1 MSEANGKWR
10 NRIVGYEDVSVD
22 ELTANPAN
30 WRIHPQHQQD
40 SLLGVLHD
48 VGIVQNIIVNQRSG
62 YVVDGHMRVL
72 LAMKENQA
80 TVPVTYVDLSD
91 AEEAL
96 VLSSI
101 DPISALAVADKEKLD
116 ALLKQVST
124 DSPALQEMLA
134 NLATEAGLY
143 LNGDKP
149 PEDKGA
155 QTDRATEL
163 QQEYGTEV
171 GQLWEIGKH
180 RLLIDDCTIA
190 ENVERLM
197 GGERADA
204 VVTDFPYNIGK
215 DYGVWD
221 DSLSSGDF
229 WDKVVPSWIKNIAAV
244 LCEPSHFITTFSE
257 RGLIQFIQTATKEGF
272 VHRHTGVWH
281 NPNRKA
287 GSYPGQW
294 PFAWEPILDFSFGGW
309 RKLNNSNGVG
319 YSDVWV
325 LESPITA
332 DESKPYHPA
341 EKPLQLYVDLIKLV
355 TETNELIFEPFSGSG
370 TTLIGCE
377 QSKRICFTTEISP
390 SFAAVTIKRWEDMTG
405 HKAILTP
412 AARE

>member
-143 LNGDKP
+143 LNGDEP

-155 QTDRATEL
+155 QTDRAAEL

-180 RLLIDDCTIA
+180 RLLIADCTIA

-197 GGERADA
+197 QGKRADA
-204 VVTDFPYNIGK
+204 VLTDSPYGIDREGIVNDDEAGLRNLFDGAIRNLPIDNAVVINFQSPRLFHVWLDAVRDAGHKFERLLWMYKPNDVTFPWQGWILK
-215 DYGVWD
+215 SEVIL
-221 DSLSSGDF
+221 LSSVGKPEYVKAEPYAHDCYTAN
-229 WDKVVPSWIKNIAAV
+229 WDASNKVDIEGW
-244 LCEPSHFITTFSE
+244 H
-257 RGLIQFIQTATKEGF
+257 AT
-272 VHRHTGVWH
+272 
-281 NPNRKA
+281 
-287 GSYPGQW
+287 
-294 PFAWEPILDFSFGGW
+294 I
-309 RKLNNSNGVG
+309 
-319 YSDVWV
+319 
-325 LESPITA
+325 
-332 DESKPYHPA
+332 
-341 EKPLQLYVDLIKLV
+341 KPLTVIKDLV
-355 TETNELIFEPFSGSG
+355 SRVGNLIYDPFLGSG
-370 TTLIGCE
+370 TTMVAAHQLNRVCYGMEVHAPYGAVILDRM
-377 QSKRICFTTEISP
+377 SKLGVSP
-390 SFAAVTIKRWEDMTG
+390 RRA
-405 HKAILTP
+405 
-412 AARE
+412 